1 MYRWI
6 ASRRSAS
13 HHAALNLI
21 TPSLHIITL
30 FLHLITLTHFV
41 ARVSAWPPAAE
52 HPGKRRCIASRGAC
66 ILSRSLELQDARQ
79 LLFMRHWIS

>member
-30 FLHLITLTHFV
+30 THFV

-52 HPGKRRCIASRGAC
+52 HPGKRRCIVSRGAC

-79 LLFMRHWIS
+79 FLFIRHWIS